1 MDVLDE
7 LLLELTEDE
16 RHFLTDWYHLDDDIE
31 LPCYVLR
38 PVREVIPGFAARD
51 RDVYKESY
59 REWKNHMVRIR
70 NLLRRPEKADLYATY
85 LVSGASP

>member
-16 RHFLTDWYHLDDDIE
+16 RHFLTDWYRLDDDIE

-51 RDVYKESY
+51 RDVYKDSY

-70 NLLRRPEKADLYATY
+70 NLLCRPEKADLYATY